1 MVARLTINT
10 PDSRKDE
17 FDIYINERMVKLQ
30 NKNCYEVLEINKDR
44 CRIKVIK
51 KHVCDYDNWI
61 VKGLLGFMKD
71 MVSKAGIYSRKG
83 DVIGI
88 FRAVCE
94 GVLILDGDT
103 DLNIKLDRNRIY
115 FASNAE
121 GFLINVSTDNK
132 KSIWKEEMNR
142 LEFPEYLR
150 KRWDIIKIPFLILAT
165 ILLILFSIILINEL
179 KFLVR

>member
-10 PDSRKDE
+10 PDSKKNE

-30 NKNCYEVLEINKDR
+30 NKSSYEVLEINKDR

-61 VKGLLGFMKD
+61 IKGLLEFMKD
-71 MVSKAGIYSRKG
+71 MVSRVGIYSKKG
-83 DVIGI
+83 GSLGV

-121 GFLINVSTDNK
+121 GFLINVSSNNK
-132 KSIWKEEMNR
+132 NSIWKEEVNR
-142 LEFPEYLR
+142 LEFPEYLK
-150 KRWDIIKIPFLILAT
+150 KRWELIKMPFLILA
-165 ILLILFSIILINEL
+165 IMLLILFSIILLNKL
-179 KFLVR
+179 KFIIR